1 MLRAVALA
9 LRAPSRRTLEVALL
23 YLIRRDNPSSK
34 EGIKIHHYSGS
45 SPTIN
50 VGQQPDQGDEVFA
63 PLLTSATRDYLVLS
77 FRRQPRTR
85 QSQPSTLQCRS
96 TIRSL
101 HF

>member
-45 SPTIN
+45 SPTFN
-50 VGQQPDQGDEVFA
+50 VGQQPH
-63 PLLTSATRDYLVLS
+63 SAVAIFL
-77 FRRQPRTR
+77 RR
-85 QSQPSTLQCRS
+85 
-96 TIRSL
+96 
-101 HF
+101 

>member
-1 MLRAVALA
+1 MLRALALA

-50 VGQQPDQGDEVFA
+50 VGQRPLAKAGSSCSCDFMCKVSAGGTDLSLQPNGFVA
-63 PLLTSATRDYLVLS
+63 AWSR
-77 FRRQPRTR
+77 
-85 QSQPSTLQCRS
+85 
-96 TIRSL
+96 
-101 HF
+101 